1 MTTATVILTIC
12 AIWVLLLTTIFG
24 GIAAW
29 AAVHDRRIHARA
41 SRPIEPL
48 TDEALERFLTDLET
62 NPPGG
67 RP

>member
-1 MTTATVILTIC
+1 MTVATIIFAVC
-12 AIWVLLLTTIFG
+12 AIWALILTTIFG

-29 AAVHDRRIHARA
+29 ATIHDRRARA
-41 SRPIEPL
+41 RTSDPDNPV
-48 TDEALERFLTDLET
+48 TDEALDAFLTDLET